1 MLVLLLAVPALLLV
15 VAIVSMVA
23 SWQTTGNEMDR
34 LFATLAPAPS
44 GVSPAVSAR
53 QTVLG

>member
-15 VAIVSMVA
+15 LAIASVVAA
-23 SWQTTGNEMDR
+23 WQTAGNEMDR

>member
-34 LFATLAPAPS
+34 LFAPLAPAPS